1 MPSTLDRRQ
10 FLRATA
16 TAAAALPM
24 AAASSAAEP
33 APQKGALTIGIA
45 TFGFTDYTNSQL
57 AKELSENGLR
67 TIQLFLSQS
76 DSRYWK
82 YNSRSDVSD
91 LTTQR
96 CEEIAGIYRSAGISI
111 HSVGVYTNLIHPD
124 EAERKANL
132 DYFEAMM
139 KVAAAMGVHKLI
151 TEAGHYRADEPEP
164 PVPHHFQEE
173 VWKTMVATGKE
184 LAQRAEAHDAVVLF
198 EPFFR
203 GFLASAKRTR
213 LFLEEVGSPRIK
225 ALLDPANLLEVND
238 LDEMFQQLQPWIEC
252 LHAKD
257 RKLHVDRGVPAG
269 QGDLDYERF
278 VTLAAERTPNA
289 PLILEYVGPKDYQQ
303 AQAHLRAAIRK
314 AGGSV
319 VGEN

>member
-1 MPSTLDRRQ
+1 MLQTPDRRQ
-10 FLRATA
+10 FLK
-16 TAAAALPM
+16 TAAGAALPFV
-24 AAASSAAEP
+24 AASKLSAASQP
-33 APQKGALTIGIA
+33 APSPAALTVGMA
-45 TFGFTDYTNSQL
+45 TLGFGDRTNAQL
-57 AKELSENGLR
+57 AKELSEQGIR
-67 TIQLFLSQS
+67 VVQLFLSQS

-82 YNSRSDVSD
+82 YNGRSDVSD
-91 LTTQR
+91 LTADR
-96 CEEIAGIYRSAGISI
+96 CQAIADAYRSAGITI
-111 HSVGVYTNLIHPD
+111 HSIGVYTNLIHPD
-124 EAERKANL
+124 EAERQANL

-139 KVAAAMGVHKLI
+139 KIARAMGVQKLI
-151 TEAGHYRADEPEP
+151 TEAGHYHSNGPEP

-184 LAQRAEAHDAVVLF
+184 LARRADAQDATVLF

-213 LFLEEVGSPRIK
+213 LFLQEVDSPRIR

-238 LDEMFQQLQPWIEC
+238 LEEMFEQLQPWIEC

-269 QGDLDYERF
+269 QGDLDYDKF
-278 VTLAAERTPNA
+278 VTLAAARTPHA
-289 PLILEYVGPKDYQQ
+289 PLILEYVGPNDYQQ
-303 AQAHLRAAIRK
+303 ARAHLLDAIRK

-319 VGEN
+319 AK

>member
-1 MPSTLDRRQ
+1 MLPTPNRRQ
-10 FLRATA
+10 FLK
-16 TAAAALPM
+16 TAAGAALPFV
-24 AAASSAAEP
+24 AASKLSAASQP
-33 APQKGALTIGIA
+33 APSPAALTVGMA
-45 TFGFTDYTNSQL
+45 TLGFGDRTNAQL
-57 AKELSENGLR
+57 AKELSEQGIR
-67 TIQLFLSQS
+67 VVQLFLSQS

-82 YNSRSDVSD
+82 YNGRADVSD
-91 LTTQR
+91 LTADR
-96 CEEIAGIYRSAGISI
+96 CQVIADAYRSAGITI
-111 HSVGVYTNLIHPD
+111 HSIGVYTNLIHPD
-124 EAERKANL
+124 EAERQANL

-139 KVAAAMGVHKLI
+139 KIARAMGVQKLV
-151 TEAGHYRADEPEP
+151 TEAGHFQSNAPEP

-184 LAQRAEAHDAVVLF
+184 LARRADAQDATVLF

-213 LFLEEVGSPRIK
+213 LFLQEVDSPRIR

-238 LDEMFQQLQPWIEC
+238 LEEMFEQLQPWIEC

-269 QGDLDYERF
+269 QGDLDYDKF
-278 VTLAAERTPNA
+278 VTLAAARTPHA
-289 PLILEYVGPKDYQQ
+289 PLILEYVGPNDYQQ
-303 AQAHLRAAIRK
+303 AQSHLLDAIRK

-319 VGEN
+319 AK